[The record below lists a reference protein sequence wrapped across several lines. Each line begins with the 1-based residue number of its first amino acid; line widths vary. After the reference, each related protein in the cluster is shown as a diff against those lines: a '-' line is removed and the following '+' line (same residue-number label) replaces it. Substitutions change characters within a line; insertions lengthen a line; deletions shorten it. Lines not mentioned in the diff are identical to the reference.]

1 VFEQAGFAW
10 NHGDFQT
17 DITRTWAAMVGPGVQ
32 QLGRNDEVFSDH
44 ADLRPTI
51 MALVGLQDDYV
62 HEGRVIA
69 EWMHE
74 HALPQGIRARR
85 DNFIDLA
92 EVFKQLDAPLG
103 DLGRASL
110 VWSNRSVVGTD
121 KIYAGYL
128 KRIEEITEE
137 RNELAGRIKT
147 VLNNAEFH
155 NQPVDEG
162 AEELAH
168 RAKAVID
175 EVKDLAEREQD

>member
-1 VFEQAGFAW
+1 
-10 NHGDFQT
+10 
-17 DITRTWAAMVGPGVQ
+17 
-32 QLGRNDEVFSDH
+32 
-44 ADLRPTI
+44 
-51 MALVGLQDDYV
+51 
-62 HEGRVIA
+62 
-69 EWMHE
+69 
-74 HALPQGIRARR
+74 
-85 DNFIDLA
+85 
-92 EVFKQLDAPLG
+92 
-103 DLGRASL
+103 
-110 VWSNRSVVGTD
+110 VVSTD